1 LEEKMDSYSTPRGR
15 GTGARIMAGF
25 ALVLMLVVA
34 LTVVGIGQVNK
45 INWALSRINDVYA
58 VKQKYAIAFRGSV
71 HDRSIA
77 LRDAVLATPEELP
90 RVAADIA
97 RLAREYGQA
106 ETPLD
111 TLMADGT
118 ASQQERGIAAN
129 IKAIQAQAL
138 PLVGSTLDA
147 LARGDGAAARTSLN
161 SARPVFVQWLAAV
174 NQLIDLE
181 EQQIGVQGAAA
192 RQVGV
197 DFQRLMLGL
206 TLAAIVLGAVLAYVI
221 ARHITRALGA
231 EPDDLKRIAE
241 AIRQGDLSTP
251 IVVRD
256 GQDDSILATL
266 ARMQDSLSR
275 VVSGVRQHADSV
287 SVVSEQI
294 AQGNADLSS
303 RTVDESNS
311 LRQSTESM
319 EQLTE
324 AVKVKAESAMHG
336 SAIAARAADTAA
348 RGSKTMNDVVG
359 TMQQLSESS
368 ARISDITSVIE
379 GIAFQTNILAL
390 NASVEAARAGTQ
402 GKGFAVVANEVRSLA
417 QRADQAAKEIKTLI
431 ADSVSKV
438 QSGVDNVSHAG
449 KIMQEIVVSITQTT
463 STMNDIA
470 NDSRDQTTRIEEVS
484 RMISHLASDTR
495 KNTVLAEEASEA
507 ANTLREE
514 AGAMRNAVAV
524 FRLKGAQR
532 LAADVAQTY
541 PAAVFADAA

>member
-1 LEEKMDSYSTPRGR
+1 MMDSNSTPRGR

-97 RLAREYGQA
+97 RLAREYAQA

-111 TLMADGT
+111 ALMADGT
-118 ASQQERGIAAN
+118 ASEQERGIAAG
-129 IKAIQAQAL
+129 IKSIQARAL

-147 LARGDGAAARTSLN
+147 LGRGDAAAARASLN

-174 NQLIDLE
+174 NQMIDLE

-197 DFQRLMLGL
+197 DFQELMLGL

-231 EPDDLKRIAE
+231 EPDDLKRIAD

-251 IVVRD
+251 ITVREGGD
-256 GQDDSILATL
+256 GSILATL
-266 ARMQDSLSR
+266 ARMQDSLSQ
-275 VVSGVRQHADSV
+275 VVAGVRQHADSV

-303 RTVDESNS
+303 RTVDEAQS

-324 AVKVKAESAMHG
+324 AVKVKAESAMQG

-348 RGSKTMNDVVG
+348 RGSKTMNEVVG

-402 GKGFAVVANEVRSLA
+402 GKGFAVVASEVRSLA
-417 QRADQAAKEIKTLI
+417 QRSDQAAKEIKTLI

-438 QSGVDNVSHAG
+438 QSGVENVSHAG
-449 KIMQEIVVSITQTT
+449 KIMQEIVASITQTT

-484 RMISHLASDTR
+484 RMISHLHGDTR

-524 FRLKGAQR
+524 FRLKTAQR
-532 LAADVAQTY
+532 FSADDEQAYPVPVFVGAA
-541 PAAVFADAA
+541 